1 MKTSKLEKF
10 LINRGLLEAFTDNLK
25 HTSHRTIIRLCRRH
39 KIDNLFIESF
49 DWMLTEQGYLF
60 WSKLNQEWI
69 HSSDKL

>member
-1 MKTSKLEKF
+1 MKTTKLEKF
-10 LINRGLLEAFTDNLK
+10 LINRGLLEDFKYNLK
-25 HTSHRTIIRLCRRH
+25 HTSHKTIDILYARH
-39 KIDNLFIESF
+39 KIDDLFIESF